1 MKVRGKETL
10 AYYDGPRVVVAED
23 GSGAAYIAD
32 HVSENHEDDLFLV
45 VPTSAESLDL
55 LYSGTIDLRDLLLAD
70 GAEGWFLG
78 EPVRGSG
85 FNCEFD
91 LALEPQWTPISES
104 DLLVQSGVILRCSGK
119 SGQGAPADGADSLTP
134 AQGARSAAAAG

>member
-1 MKVRGKETL
+1 MKVRVKETL

-32 HVSENHEDDLFLV
+32 HVSEDDEDDLFLV
-45 VPTSAESLDL
+45 VPTSAESLNR
-55 LYSGTIDLRDLLLAD
+55 LYSGEIDLRDLLLAD

-104 DLLVQSGVILRCSGK
+104 DLLVRQGVILRYSGK
-119 SGQGAPADGADSLTP
+119 SEQGAPADGANSLTP
-134 AQGARSAAAAG
+134 DPGARSAAAAG